1 METQKEFNTLDI
13 FIYLWKKRKPII
25 IITLVGAFLSVGVSL
40 LLKNYYKASAVLFPS
55 SFVSTV
61 TGTIRHINQETDPL
75 LIGDEDDLERM
86 MQLLKSDYI
95 TNRLIQKY
103 DLINHYGIAPEDKH
117 AITKVKEIYEDFVTI
132 KKTPYLGVLV
142 EVVDSDP
149 LIATAMVNE
158 MTNLLDT
165 LVFEMRKDRATES
178 YEIAKNLYEIR
189 YKELKQLEDSLDMY
203 RQLGVLDYYIEV
215 ERYSEAY
222 GKAIGANTLTA
233 RGQAVFDK
241 KFDIL
246 KKYGKAYYSLT
257 GKINNLTTHL
267 QSIKM
272 NMDALQQNI
281 LVHSSFK
288 YVISQAQVP
297 DKKAFPKRSIIVVFS
312 TLGAFVFAIAMILL
326 LDFYYEI
333 RKKIKE
339 IK

>member
-1 METQKEFNTLDI
+1 METNKNFDTLDI
-13 FIYLWKKRKPII
+13 FVYLWKKRKPII
-25 IITLVGAFLSVGVSL
+25 IITLVGALLSIAVSL
-40 LLKNYYKASAVLFPS
+40 MLKNYYKASAVLFPS

-95 TNRLIQKY
+95 TNRIIQKF
-103 DLINHYGIAPEDKH
+103 DLVKHYGISSDDKH
-117 AITKVKEIYEDFVTI
+117 LITKVKEIYEDNVTI

-142 EVVDSDP
+142 EVVDIDP
-149 LIATAMVNE
+149 IIATEMVNE

-165 LVFEMRKDRATES
+165 LVYEMRKDRATES

-189 YKELKQLEDSLDMY
+189 LLELKKLEDSLDFY
-203 RQLGVLDYYIEV
+203 RQLGILDYYIEV
-215 ERYSEAY
+215 EVYSESY
-222 GKAIGANTLTA
+222 GKAIGRNTITPSA
-233 RGQAVFDK
+233 KVFFEN
-241 KFDIL
+241 KFDL
-246 KKYGKAYYSLT
+246 LQKYGEVYYSLT
-257 GKINNLTTHL
+257 AQINNLTTHV

-312 TLGAFVFAIAMILL
+312 TLGAFIFAIAMIIF

-339 IK
+339 VK